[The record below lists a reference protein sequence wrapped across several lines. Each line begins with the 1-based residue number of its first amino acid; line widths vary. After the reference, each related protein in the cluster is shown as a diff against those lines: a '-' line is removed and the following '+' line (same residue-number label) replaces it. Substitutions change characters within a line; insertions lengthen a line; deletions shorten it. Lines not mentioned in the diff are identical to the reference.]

1 MREDAMMRKP
11 SISEDGTLEILDA
24 ASADETGV
32 LQHAID
38 VFGAE
43 LASAIDEGRIVSGDL
58 VYAKATTVADIN
70 GKSRKATLTFTL
82 QDN

>member
-1 MREDAMMRKP
+1 MRRP
-11 SISEDGTLEILDA
+11 SISDNGTLEIIDA
-24 ASADETGV
+24 ANANETGV

-43 LASAIDEGRIVSGDL
+43 LASALDEGRIVSGDL
-58 VYAKATTVADIN
+58 AYAKTTTVAEIN
-70 GKSRKATLTFTL
+70 GKSRKVTLTLTL